1 MIVHDG
7 SHLPYIN
14 NIIENLHFYVD
25 DLLEYMI
32 LCFENGFINPRAILS
47 DARIKEKHIF
57 DVLSDKTNTISDQDF
72 VGIVCFNNI

>member
-32 LCFENGFINPRAILS
+32 KCFGKGFIDPNAILS
-47 DARIKEKHIF
+47 DARIKEKRALDI
-57 DVLSDKTNTISDQDF
+57 LGDKSNLLTDNQFIEIICAQ
-72 VGIVCFNNI
+72 